1 MRHGIASARVT
12 RHGGPVAN
20 YRARVKAGLALT
32 TVVLGVLAPWPS
44 QAEDLRLLSVG
55 ARVRVGGERVLGA
68 EQPEAFREY
77 DVVASIRL
85 PWERYH
91 SSGWGVGTRLLA
103 SAGVLQGG
111 EKSAAVFSL
120 IPVLAVGSQDGRF
133 VLDLGAGMALLSRHA
148 FEKQDYGGPFQFAL
162 TVGVGVPL
170 YGPFGVGYRFLHY
183 SDAGIHGPNTIGAD
197 FHMVEF
203 IYRF

>member
-1 MRHGIASARVT
+1 MARHRGL
-12 RHGGPVAN
+12 VAN
-20 YRARVKAGLALT
+20 LRARVKAGLALT
-32 TVVLGVLAPWPS
+32 SFVLCVLAPWPS
-44 QAEDLRLLSVG
+44 QAENLHSLISIGVR
-55 ARVRVGGERVLGA
+55 ARVGGERVLGE

-77 DVVASIRL
+77 DVVASFRL

-91 SSGWGVGTRLLA
+91 ASGWGVGTRLLA
-103 SAGVLQGG
+103 SAGVLQGA
-111 EKSAAVFSL
+111 ENKAFALSL

-133 VLDLGAGMALLSRHA
+133 VLDLGAGGAWLSRHT
-148 FEKQDYGGPFQFAL
+148 FEKQDYGGHFQFAL

-170 YGPFGVGYRFLHY
+170 YGRLGVGYRFLHY
-183 SDAGIHGPNTIGAD
+183 SDAGVHGKNTIGAD